1 MTSLFSTSF
10 MCRLCGREVCNEC
23 FQQVRELTQ
32 EPTHA
37 TPAELAAYTGRR
49 EKHAHANPFFL
60 NCLKRNEHGVNEF
73 TPVTRFV
80 GAELDK
86 AVIDMQEILD
96 EEAGQNGSQAGSSL
110 TLSSSASEQHPE
122 PQNGPSY
129 EPGAPA
135 SPDLQTSSSTSTDPQ
150 TISTFPNDSPRDP
163 LSPPLYDDYT
173 PTNVPEHITSIPIY
187 RLQIIPASLY
197 DATQAPLS
205 YPDKPPVAFA
215 MLWEQGVPLLVK
227 DILPRFKL
235 RWTPEY
241 FMERYGDQTCLIVE
255 CQTDENKRVN
265 VRDFFAMFGQ
275 YTERKGCWKLKV
287 SEMCAF

>member
-1 MTSLFSTSF
+1 

-32 EPTHA
+32 EPKHA

-60 NCLKRNEHGVNEF
+60 NCLKRNEHGINEF

-96 EEAGQNGSQAGSSL
+96 RENGSQID
-110 TLSSSASEQHPE
+110 TLPTLPVSANDQH
-122 PQNGPSY
+122 
-129 EPGAPA
+129 
-135 SPDLQTSSSTSTDPQ
+135 PDLQHGASVAPDTQPPPESHISSSISTD
-150 TISTFPNDSPRDP
+150 TRTKSTYPHDSSTAP
-163 LSPPLYDDYT
+163 LSLPLYDDYT
-173 PTNVPEHITSIPIY
+173 PSNVPESISSIPIY

-197 DATQAPLS
+197 DVPEAPLS
-205 YPDKPPVAFA
+205 YPNKPSVAFST
-215 MLWEQGVPLLVK
+215 LWEQGVPLLVK

-265 VRDFFAMFGQ
+265 VRDFFAMFGK
-275 YTERKGCWKLKV
+275 YTERTGCWKLKV
-287 SEMCAF
+287 SEMHAF